1 MVIAIPDVLDPRR
14 VAAIR
19 AALDDAGDAWVDGR
33 VTAGHQGAH
42 VKRNLQIDETSAV
55 ARTEGDAV
63 VAALER
69 NPLFIS
75 AALPH
80 RVYPPMFNRYDHGM
94 QFGTHVDGAIRLV
107 PGSGTKLRTDLSAT
121 LFLTDPADYDGGEL
135 VIEDTHGAHTVKLP
149 AGHMIV
155 YPADSR
161 HQIAPVSRGA
171 RIACFFCVQS
181 LVRDGAQR
189 RTLFDLDTAIQ
200 QLTATGADESARVRL
215 VGCYHN
221 LLRMWADT

>member
-19 AALDDAGDAWVDGR
+19 TALSDAGDAWVDGR

-42 VKRNLQIDETSAV
+42 VKRNLQIDESSEV
-55 ARTEGDAV
+55 ARTQGDVV

-80 RVYPPMFNRYDHGM
+80 RVYPPMFNRYEHGM
-94 QFGTHVDGAIRLV
+94 QFGTHVDGAVRLV
-107 PGSGTKLRTDLSAT
+107 PGSGAKLRTDLSAT
-121 LFLTDPADYDGGEL
+121 LFLTEPSDYDGGEL
-135 VIEDTHGAHTVKLP
+135 VIDDTHGTHTVKLP

-161 HQIAPVSRGA
+161 HRITPVSRGA
-171 RIACFFCVQS
+171 RIACFFWVQS

-189 RTLFDLDTAIQ
+189 RMLFDLDTAIQ